1 MLDYKLYSD
10 LDYHHIYINASK
22 ELIEVFRNEI
32 VELHHIGSTSIEGV
46 SVVPSVEILPVVK
59 DLNKIDN
66 YVTQMKQIGY
76 SLTQTSL
83 DRNNKYLLFTA
94 HKNDIEI
101 SVLIIERTDCDSLE
115 KKLAVRDYL
124 RTHNEARIAYKQFKQ
139 KLNHF
144 TRGTQD
150 IQRAEDEYL
159 KGIEAK
165 AIYWYRLNK

>member
-10 LDYHHIYINASK
+10 LDYHQIYINASK

-46 SVVPSVEILPVVK
+46 SVIPSVEILPVVK
-59 DLNKIDN
+59 DLNKLDG
-66 YVTQMKQIGY
+66 YVAQMERIGY

-101 SVLIIERTDCDSLE
+101 CVLIIECTDCNSLE
-115 KKLAVRDYL
+115 RKLAVRDYL
-124 RTHNEARIAYKQFKQ
+124 RTHHKERIAYKQFKQ
-139 KLNHF
+139 ELNRL
-144 TRGTQD
+144 TKASQEL
-150 IQRAEDEYL
+150 QRAEDEYL
-159 KGIEAK
+159 KEIEAK
-165 AIYWYRLNK
+165 AIYWYRLNN

>member
-10 LDYHHIYINASK
+10 LDYHQIYINASK

-46 SVVPSVEILPVVK
+46 SVIPSVEILPVVK
-59 DLNKIDN
+59 DLNKLDG
-66 YVTQMKQIGY
+66 YVAHMERIGY

-101 SVLIIERTDCDSLE
+101 CVLIIERTDCDSLE
-115 KKLAVRDYL
+115 RKLALRDYL
-124 RTHNEARIAYKQFKQ
+124 RTHHKERIAYKRFKQ
-139 KLNHF
+139 ELN
-144 TRGTQD
+144 RLTQASQEL
-150 IQRAEDEYL
+150 QRAEDEYL
-159 KGIEAK
+159 KEIEAK
-165 AIYWYRLNK
+165 AIYWYRLNN